1 MINNTVEI
9 IIIIAGLVIDT
20 FIMTSVNGFTLK
32 ENIRS
37 YLGIETLFSIVG
49 VLIGSLVL
57 LYLSKDIFKLICG
70 ILIIIIQIIGIIGI
84 EFPEKVNAIFLGSDS
99 LVIFATLSW
108 IYVPILTV
116 FEALAITLG
125 STVGCKV
132 MGYVP
137 EFLKEYLPNMVMIL
151 IGLMLII
158 PMFY

>member
-84 EFPEKVNAIFLGSDS
+84 EFPEKVNAILLGSDS

-108 IYVPILTV
+108 IYIPILTV
-116 FEALAITLG
+116 FEAIAITLG
-125 STVGCKV
+125 STEGSNV
-132 MGYVP
+132 MKYVP
-137 EFLKEYLPNMVMIL
+137 EAVAEYLPHFVMIM
-151 IGLMLII
+151 IGLMMIWPCI
-158 PMFY
+158 F